1 MVYSELRF
9 TVLTLFTNTICW
21 VTVREQQQNVV
32 KLNYPTSISHLLKSR
47 EKQDEITSKGTSL

>member
-32 KLNYPTSISHLLKSR
+32 KSNHPTSISHLLKSR

>member
-9 TVLTLFTNTICW
+9 TVLALFTNTICW

>member
-21 VTVREQQQNVV
+21 VKVWEQQQNVV
-32 KLNYPTSISHLLKSR
+32 KLNYPTSISQLLESR

>member
-21 VTVREQQQNVV
+21 VTLREQQQNVV
-32 KLNYPTSISHLLKSR
+32 KLNYPTSVSHLLKSR

>member
-47 EKQDEITSKGTSL
+47 EKQDELTSKGTSL